1 MKGSS
6 IKKIRKGLKY
16 IVAIGFFVLLSF
28 SFSKDTKKLSLA
40 SFEEND
46 GIQQLQKEGRVQLA
60 NVSESQPFPDY
71 EYWTGMYGYAYE
83 LNNDGDNTITLT
95 GMIPTNYSDYH
106 RLGHHT
112 SAYHHSGT
120 QNIEI
125 PSIYSI
131 YDSKGNR
138 TDYTV
143 TRIASNFT
151 TRYIVGNCYYGC
163 RSYNVVNPAVL
174 KLPASLKRI
183 EDNAFAENFL
193 QITTDFTSHGFDK
206 TTFDLSECVNLE
218 YIGKNAFY
226 TSSEDNERN
235 IGQIAE
241 FMPKLVEVGAN
252 AFRNAFR
259 TDYDTNDNINMSN
272 VISIGSYA
280 FANDITLSSGYSY
293 SALRGVNFGSSL
305 ESLGDYAFY
314 NCDGLENV
322 DVPETCTRVGD
333 YAFASCQNMI
343 MATVRTPMLGIGAF
357 KDDAS
362 LVSVRLSDN
371 TESIPDFC
379 FQSCNSLSTVS
390 LYPSYTDISESL
402 ALKRIGVNAFSN
414 TNLNTFKLPKNVNE
428 IGDSAFADCRGL
440 LVFDFSLASEQ
451 IDLGD
456 NVLKGCSNLED
467 ITIPGDL
474 FNSCGIDFL
483 RDATLLSSVTFL
495 RKNVLEPGF
504 FAGCSNLTTVNFAE
518 EDPITNIPK
527 EYFKDCVRLSNLS
540 IVDVSNNRH
549 GELSR
554 SIGNIGEYAFYNTAF
569 ESITITNAVNSVG
582 SFAFAN
588 MQALTYA
595 SVNSKDLSYRMF
607 YGCPYLNTLYVG
619 PNTSN
624 VLKEAEENIS
634 TYVFDYTTK
643 SETIVNRTVEKN
655 AAFANCVRLE
665 NITLECPTLG
675 AYMFD
680 GCMALKEIELK
691 ATIRTIETH
700 AFANCQELHQVTL
713 LTSALG
719 EFMFANDTKLKN
731 ITLNSNTTTIPT
743 HAFYRSNLENISIPS
758 SVTTVGNLA
767 FAYSLSLKT
776 VDLNDSKMVS
786 PYMFY
791 NCIALQEITIPESVQ
806 DNVGEYDFANCATL
820 KYATILNTKI
830 SDYMFYNDPLL
841 FAPSTSNQTLVV
853 DSHVTS
859 VGEHAFAKTGVTKA
873 EIGSNQISDYM
884 FEDCEN
890 LQELVIGIINSDGI
904 LSVPTDIGEYSFKGC
919 NYLSRVTLNLKKI
932 GAHMFEG
939 CTSLTTLTLG
949 SPIERIEEY
958 AFANCTSLS
967 TVSTNALKNLIEIEQ
982 YAFANCINLDSF
994 MVPDSVITMGL
1005 GVFSNCASLNTITL
1019 PFAGESLYDAST
1031 NPEVPSEK
1039 TLFGWIFGTVAS
1051 DSSVNITSKYSA
1063 SASASYYIPTGLN
1076 NVIITKETTVLY
1088 GTFYGCTMLQ
1098 SINIPTDTERIESYA
1113 FYGCTGLTNFTVPST
1128 VTELGSYVLAECRNL
1143 REATLHCNIM
1153 GTFMFYNCVN
1163 LNTTHL
1169 KNVQYVSTS
1178 AYEGCISLEIVDLN
1192 QGNGN
1197 EGYIC
1202 TSINS
1207 KAFSG
1212 CINLSTIEFPS
1223 TIETIGA
1230 SAFENCEKLSFITLP
1245 SSLTT
1250 LDSNAFKN
1258 CDSLVSI
1265 VIPKNLTDL
1274 GESIFVDC
1282 DGLLSILFTNKIVG
1296 EKMFE
1301 SCNTIQIVDFQDVE
1315 EIGAFAFNECTSLEQ
1330 LILPKTLKKLGEKAF
1345 YHCASIEEVIIPA
1358 SVVQIDSAVFQ
1369 NCTNLKYATLLN
1381 GKMGTSMFRNCT
1393 SLRNVCFEAAEDY
1406 PSYSIASYAF
1416 YGCHELLF
1424 PELPSNITAI
1434 GDYAFAQN
1442 YRNTRIELPK
1452 TIQSL
1457 GMNVFWDVNVE
1468 ELVIPFIGARRTP
1481 SYDST
1486 VKGYSRYT
1494 LGWIFG
1500 ASTPVLNSYGVYIV
1514 AAGTPYSNASNS
1526 YECVVNYVNT
1536 AYSYN
1541 YKTEKWYLPT
1551 SLKKVVVTDATIIP
1565 YFAFWSA
1572 RYITDIEI
1580 SDTVQ
1585 TIREGSMYNCTSL
1598 KNLTVP
1604 FIGISRGATGVQKT
1618 SVFLDNYYDQN
1629 GKFHAGTLAAWF
1641 LSMPGGYHDSS
1652 LSNDFDTKTPE
1663 TTVTAHGWTVAYVAS
1678 YSRRVSYKVPLSLK
1692 NVTVKDLK
1700 NNTSIGLEEAA
1711 FYNCSMIENIEII
1724 GHLTKIGKNA
1734 FYNTGITSFDIAST
1748 VTEMGEG
1755 AFSGTKS
1762 LVDVTIRSSIISKGM
1777 FKNSSTLKHVEILGE
1792 NVVIQDQAFMN
1803 CTALQEMNFNQ
1814 SVSSVGN
1821 EILAGCTALQDLYI
1835 NMLGANTT
1843 GNTVT
1848 GSTNFGFLFGK
1859 TGGTGLVEN
1868 TIQIDANTT
1877 EIRYIP
1883 ADVTLHFIGSV
1894 IPSYAFAGVSSL
1906 KKVVLH
1912 EGVREIG
1919 DYAFLDTTNL
1929 EEVRIPSSLEDCGI
1943 YVFKNSGLVTA
1954 YFGEGIETI
1963 YEGMFAN
1970 CSNLTNLI
1978 FESTTTTYEYRY
1990 VDHNVFEEYKKVGAN
2005 GSFLSTGKYVSGGK
2019 DLTIGTE
2026 DDIENVI
2033 RSEEFYI
2040 DNQDGTFYAYAVS
2053 YTHLTLPT
2061 SFTV

>member
-28 SFSKDTKKLSLA
+28 SFSMDTKKLSLA

-527 EYFKDCVRLSNLS
+527 EYFKDCVKLSNLS

-643 SETIVNRTVEKN
+643 SETIVNKTVEKN
-655 AAFANCVRLE
+655 AAFANCARLE

-806 DNVGEYDFANCATL
+806 DNVGEYAFANCAT
-820 KYATILNTKI
+820 
-830 SDYMFYNDPLL
+830 
-841 FAPSTSNQTLVV
+841 
-853 DSHVTS
+853 
-859 VGEHAFAKTGVTKA
+859 
-873 EIGSNQISDYM
+873 
-884 FEDCEN
+884 
-890 LQELVIGIINSDGI
+890 
-904 LSVPTDIGEYSFKGC
+904 
-919 NYLSRVTLNLKKI
+919 
-932 GAHMFEG
+932 
-939 CTSLTTLTLG
+939 
-949 SPIERIEEY
+949 
-958 AFANCTSLS
+958 
-967 TVSTNALKNLIEIEQ
+967 
-982 YAFANCINLDSF
+982 
-994 MVPDSVITMGL
+994 
-1005 GVFSNCASLNTITL
+1005 
-1019 PFAGESLYDAST
+1019 
-1031 NPEVPSEK
+1031 
-1039 TLFGWIFGTVAS
+1039 
-1051 DSSVNITSKYSA
+1051 
-1063 SASASYYIPTGLN
+1063 
-1076 NVIITKETTVLY
+1076 
-1088 GTFYGCTMLQ
+1088 
-1098 SINIPTDTERIESYA
+1098 
-1113 FYGCTGLTNFTVPST
+1113 
-1128 VTELGSYVLAECRNL
+1128 
-1143 REATLHCNIM
+1143 
-1153 GTFMFYNCVN
+1153 
-1163 LNTTHL
+1163 
-1169 KNVQYVSTS
+1169 
-1178 AYEGCISLEIVDLN
+1178 
-1192 QGNGN
+1192 
-1197 EGYIC
+1197 
-1202 TSINS
+1202 
-1207 KAFSG
+1207 
-1212 CINLSTIEFPS
+1212 
-1223 TIETIGA
+1223 
-1230 SAFENCEKLSFITLP
+1230 
-1245 SSLTT
+1245 
-1250 LDSNAFKN
+1250 
-1258 CDSLVSI
+1258 
-1265 VIPKNLTDL
+1265 
-1274 GESIFVDC
+1274 
-1282 DGLLSILFTNKIVG
+1282 
-1296 EKMFE
+1296 
-1301 SCNTIQIVDFQDVE
+1301 
-1315 EIGAFAFNECTSLEQ
+1315 
-1330 LILPKTLKKLGEKAF
+1330 
-1345 YHCASIEEVIIPA
+1345 
-1358 SVVQIDSAVFQ
+1358 
-1369 NCTNLKYATLLN
+1369 
-1381 GKMGTSMFRNCT
+1381 
-1393 SLRNVCFEAAEDY
+1393 
-1406 PSYSIASYAF
+1406 
-1416 YGCHELLF
+1416 
-1424 PELPSNITAI
+1424 
-1434 GDYAFAQN
+1434 
-1442 YRNTRIELPK
+1442 
-1452 TIQSL
+1452 
-1457 GMNVFWDVNVE
+1457 
-1468 ELVIPFIGARRTP
+1468 
-1481 SYDST
+1481 
-1486 VKGYSRYT
+1486 
-1494 LGWIFG
+1494 
-1500 ASTPVLNSYGVYIV
+1500 
-1514 AAGTPYSNASNS
+1514 
-1526 YECVVNYVNT
+1526 
-1536 AYSYN
+1536 
-1541 YKTEKWYLPT
+1541 
-1551 SLKKVVVTDATIIP
+1551 
-1565 YFAFWSA
+1565 
-1572 RYITDIEI
+1572 
-1580 SDTVQ
+1580 
-1585 TIREGSMYNCTSL
+1585 
-1598 KNLTVP
+1598 
-1604 FIGISRGATGVQKT
+1604 
-1618 SVFLDNYYDQN
+1618 
-1629 GKFHAGTLAAWF
+1629 
-1641 LSMPGGYHDSS
+1641 
-1652 LSNDFDTKTPE
+1652 
-1663 TTVTAHGWTVAYVAS
+1663 
-1678 YSRRVSYKVPLSLK
+1678 
-1692 NVTVKDLK
+1692 
-1700 NNTSIGLEEAA
+1700 
-1711 FYNCSMIENIEII
+1711 
-1724 GHLTKIGKNA
+1724 
-1734 FYNTGITSFDIAST
+1734 
-1748 VTEMGEG
+1748 
-1755 AFSGTKS
+1755 
-1762 LVDVTIRSSIISKGM
+1762 
-1777 FKNSSTLKHVEILGE
+1777 
-1792 NVVIQDQAFMN
+1792 
-1803 CTALQEMNFNQ
+1803 
-1814 SVSSVGN
+1814 
-1821 EILAGCTALQDLYI
+1821 
-1835 NMLGANTT
+1835 
-1843 GNTVT
+1843 
-1848 GSTNFGFLFGK
+1848 
-1859 TGGTGLVEN
+1859 
-1868 TIQIDANTT
+1868 
-1877 EIRYIP
+1877 
-1883 ADVTLHFIGSV
+1883 
-1894 IPSYAFAGVSSL
+1894 
-1906 KKVVLH
+1906 
-1912 EGVREIG
+1912 
-1919 DYAFLDTTNL
+1919 
-1929 EEVRIPSSLEDCGI
+1929 
-1943 YVFKNSGLVTA
+1943 
-1954 YFGEGIETI
+1954 
-1963 YEGMFAN
+1963 
-1970 CSNLTNLI
+1970 
-1978 FESTTTTYEYRY
+1978 
-1990 VDHNVFEEYKKVGAN
+1990 
-2005 GSFLSTGKYVSGGK
+2005 
-2019 DLTIGTE
+2019 
-2026 DDIENVI
+2026 
-2033 RSEEFYI
+2033 
-2040 DNQDGTFYAYAVS
+2040 
-2053 YTHLTLPT
+2053 
-2061 SFTV
+2061 